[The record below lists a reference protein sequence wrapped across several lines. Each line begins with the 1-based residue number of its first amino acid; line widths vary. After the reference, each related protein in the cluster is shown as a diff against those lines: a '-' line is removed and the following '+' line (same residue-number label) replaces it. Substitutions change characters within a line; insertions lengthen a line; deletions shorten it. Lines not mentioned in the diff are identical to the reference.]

1 MQTIEITGATGTGP
15 YDVYLCDITLTYCFL
30 ISGATTIPPTVL
42 IELPKTFPNPFP
54 PPSTNITFGGVN
66 SLIIKLVD
74 LGSGCEKFIPYY
86 CSSPIPQ
93 TSLKAN
99 WYNMV
104 ESPEYI
110 FGNIYTGCY
119 DDLSSITFTI
129 TSLNVD
135 GTEYIITPSSTTV
148 DTSTITIVNST
159 NNISY
164 GGCPPSITSGVTYSN
179 LVDFINTSIQSFS
192 ITGITAQTSTKTIVP
207 PPSSGPT
214 YYSGFYIVYESGH
227 TFSIDIDS
235 GFPNPFCILRY
246 AQDGLYYDL
255 GPPFGYQIVPH
266 YSYQDY
272 ILDVTPIVGGV
283 VIE

>member
-1 MQTIEITGATGTGP
+1 MQSIEITGATGIGP
-15 YDVYLCDITLTYCFL
+15 YDVYLCDITLNYCFL
-30 ISGATTIPPTVL
+30 ISGSTTIPPTVSFV
-42 IELPKTFPNPFP
+42 LPKTFTNPLP
-54 PPSTNITFGGVN
+54 PPTNIVFGGTD